1 MGDLFDV
8 CVAILY
14 WISDVTG
21 LTYKEANIWI
31 FVIIH
36 PLLTIFLFYY
46 VIRLRKQIKNL
57 KIDINKTIYNY
68 EQTTTHTSLSSIIG
82 FGQVWGK
89 TIDYCEILLDAK
101 QTNDNGYIFIG
112 FSDNDYFLV
121 KTNIEW
127 RRRWIRNI
135 ETLNPVRKR

>member
-1 MGDLFDV
+1 MSDLFDI

-46 VIRLRKQIKNL
+46 TTRLRKQIKKL
-57 KIDINKTIYNY
+57 KSHN
-68 EQTTTHTSLSSIIG
+68 
-82 FGQVWGK
+82 
-89 TIDYCEILLDAK
+89 
-101 QTNDNGYIFIG
+101 
-112 FSDNDYFLV
+112 
-121 KTNIEW
+121 
-127 RRRWIRNI
+127 
-135 ETLNPVRKR
+135 

>member
-1 MGDLFDV
+1 MSNLFDI

-46 VIRLRKQIKNL
+46 VIRLRKQIK
-57 KIDINKTIYNY
+57 
-68 EQTTTHTSLSSIIG
+68 G
-82 FGQVWGK
+82 
-89 TIDYCEILLDAK
+89 
-101 QTNDNGYIFIG
+101 
-112 FSDNDYFLV
+112 V
-121 KTNIEW
+121 K
-127 RRRWIRNI
+127 
-135 ETLNPVRKR
+135 

>member
-1 MGDLFDV
+1 MGEFFDV

-36 PLLTIFLFYY
+36 PLLTILLFYY

-57 KIDINKTIYNY
+57 SK
-68 EQTTTHTSLSSIIG
+68 
-82 FGQVWGK
+82 
-89 TIDYCEILLDAK
+89 
-101 QTNDNGYIFIG
+101 
-112 FSDNDYFLV
+112 
-121 KTNIEW
+121 
-127 RRRWIRNI
+127 
-135 ETLNPVRKR
+135 